1 VRDER
6 PTRKV
11 KEQQV
16 LGGPEVEVEYIS
28 CARCCTYTQR
38 GAATCSNC
46 RGQMDWDKAKK

>member
-28 CARCCTYTQR
+28 CARCCQWTQR
-38 GAATCSNC
+38 GAGKCGSCGGMLDSTE
-46 RGQMDWDKAKK
+46 KK